1 MTAPWHEQ
9 AIHEAYERNVD
20 RLVAYARR
28 TIRTHHLS
36 DAEADPEGI
45 VQDAYLKA
53 LTRWAEIEEP
63 VPWLY
68 AVITHRIREIR
79 RRSVETAELTEGA
92 GWRWSSASVPASP
105 DVATEFRAVLADL
118 AQLPEAEAVVTY
130 LARVQGWSHDEIA
143 SYRRISAG
151 ASRVTLHRATQRL
164 RLRWSAL
171 HGRSQPGW
179 QRRPA
184 WWAVASGLLLTGLV
198 VVILLL

>member
-28 TIRTHHLS
+28 TIRSHNLS
-36 DAEADPEGI
+36 DAEADAEGI

-68 AVITHRIREIR
+68 AVITHRVREIR
-79 RRSVETAELTEGA
+79 RRSVPTTELTESA
-92 GWRWSSASVPASP
+92 GWRWSSASAPAGP
-105 DVATEFRAVLADL
+105 DVAAEFRAVLGDL
-118 AQLPEAEAVVTY
+118 ARLPEAEAVVTY
-130 LARVQGWSHDEIA
+130 LARVEGWSHDEIA
-143 SYRRISAG
+143 EYRSITAG
-151 ASRVTLHRATQRL
+151 ASRVTLHRATQRM

-171 HGRSQPGW
+171 NNWTRRLGKDVVPGGGLFSG
-179 QRRPA
+179 A
-184 WWAVASGLLLTGLV
+184 CWWA
-198 VVILLL
+198 

>member
-1 MTAPWHEQ
+1 MTAPWHQQ

-68 AVITHRIREIR
+68 AVITHRVREIR

-92 GWRWSSASVPASP
+92 GLRWSSASAPASP
-105 DVATEFRAVLADL
+105 DVAAEFRAVLADL

-143 SYRRISAG
+143 RYRRISAG
-151 ASRVTLHRATQRL
+151 ASRVILHRATQRL

-171 HGRSQPGW
+171 NGWTRPAW
-179 QRRPA
+179 QRRSQ
-184 WWAVASGLLLTGLV
+184 WWGVASGFLLALMV
-198 VVILLL
+198 AMILLL